1 MARPSSRVEL
11 KDYILRRLGSP
22 VIDINVSEDQIQD
35 RIDDAVDYWRDYHY
49 DGMTK
54 EYVAYQLTA
63 KDIANKYVS
72 IPNEIFGVT
81 RIFDFSST
89 ARNSSLFDIEYQL
102 QLNSIWDLTSINLS
116 NYYVYKM
123 QVDFINE
130 LLSGSK
136 PIRYNRHQN
145 RLQIDMNWKERTP
158 GDFVLYEAYQILDG
172 DTYTDVWNDRFLKQ
186 YATALVKKQ
195 WGENISKFEGMQLPG
210 GVTFNGQQ
218 IKQEAVEEIQKL
230 EEEMIVNY
238 SLPVA
243 DFIG

>member
-63 KDIANKYVS
+63 EDIANKYVS